1 MAKRGWAKRMSDLM
15 TEYAYWVTIGAVI
28 AVIAGS
34 AIYTR
39 GLRETQETGI
49 QAAAEAPEAIE
60 TPTPLP
66 AATPLPT
73 IAPLLVSYAPIRPG
87 GSTVWPVDGR
97 VLRTFD
103 AQELVYWEALGCYQ
117 THPGLDIA
125 GAAGEE
131 VRCAMDGTVTG
142 AVHDALWD
150 WRVTVEQT
158 NGRTAVYAG
167 LHTCTVLIGQNVTRG
182 QALGT
187 LLEKIPCEAEME
199 PHLHMELYRDG
210 IAQDPESMMPE

>member
-1 MAKRGWAKRMSDLM
+1 MAKRGWAKRIGDLM
-15 TEYAYWVTIGAVI
+15 AEYAYWVTIGAVI

-39 GLRETQETGI
+39 GLKETQETGI
-49 QAAAEAPEAIE
+49 QAAAEAAEVTQTASPEA
-60 TPTPLP
+60 TV
-66 AATPLPT
+66 TPLPT

-87 GSTVWPVDGR
+87 GSTVWPVEGR
-97 VLRTFD
+97 ILRAFD
-103 AQELVYWEALGCYQ
+103 AQDAVYWEALGSYRVH
-117 THPGLDIA
+117 TGLDIA
-125 GAAGEE
+125 GKAGDE

-142 AVHDALWD
+142 AVRDALWG

-158 NGRTAVYAG
+158 DGRAAVYAG
-167 LHTCTVLIGQNVTRG
+167 LHTCAVLIGQNVTRG

-187 LLEKIPCEAEME
+187 LMEKIPCEAEME